1 MKMALKEFKNLL
13 NNKILLIS
21 VIAITFIPIIY
32 TSVFDKSLWDPYG
45 GIKDFPIALV
55 NEDESVEML
64 GQKVNVGEQVIDNI
78 KKNKDVDW
86 HIVDSKE
93 AAEGMKDM
101 KYYTIVTIPKDFSQ
115 SAVSIMDNEPK
126 KMELIYTTNGSYNYI
141 GQEISEVVANALEIK
156 IRNQVVEA
164 YASAVDQIASKMI
177 GAISEA
183 ASGANELSSGTGQL
197 ETGIDQYTNGVSQ
210 ADIGANK
217 LASGTEQLESAVGPL
232 ASGVDKLANGSQ
244 ELSSALNK
252 VEAGIQANQNRINLL
267 DSGLSN
273 LSTAAQDM
281 ADALE
286 NFENHLSEETRIK
299 LNEQIERAQ
308 NQLAEL
314 ITNTTAL
321 NQASIDANEIEQQN
335 SAISSKLQVIAGD
348 LGTAN
353 QTITSQIKDLI
364 QTNQELSEEAKNS
377 LISNISGIVDQ
388 NLTNLNQSI
397 TAHINEIN
405 GNLDALSTITAQLA
419 LQASEM
425 SQVASSMSK
434 NTANVQDTLS
444 AIKIGSQQL
453 DEAMGIVP
461 KAEGAQQ
468 IIAQLNQLSQML
480 NTAAEDIPLMESA
493 VQQLSSGSS
502 QLTDGLGELNSKI
515 PSLSSGVEQLY
526 KGSEQLDAGLNELNS
541 KSPELVSGIKK
552 LQAGAAELA
561 NGLDEGVDKADSVK
575 ITHKT
580 INQFVDPVSLDNDL
594 YTKVDNY
601 GEALAPYIMSLALF
615 VGCML
620 FNFVYP
626 VRKSSMDGQSSGA
639 WWLSKAS
646 LGFVV
651 SSMMAIIQVTIMLLL
666 GLPAYSIPAL
676 YVTALI
682 TAWAYMAIVMFL
694 AVTFD
699 NPGRFVAMILL
710 VLQLGGA
717 AGTFPIETQGKF
729 FQIIH
734 PFLPMTYSLY
744 AFRNAIASGI
754 SHQLI
759 IKCFT
764 ILVSLIVLFLIF
776 LRVSMAILQK
786 KHLRDVS
793 LLNDNQKMLALE
805 TDDKERLAEQIKI
818 TKKKDKVHEKE
829 IHHE

>member
-1 MKMALKEFKNLL
+1 
-13 NNKILLIS
+13 
-21 VIAITFIPIIY
+21 
-32 TSVFDKSLWDPYG
+32 
-45 GIKDFPIALV
+45 
-55 NEDESVEML
+55 
-64 GQKVNVGEQVIDNI
+64 
-78 KKNKDVDW
+78 
-86 HIVDSKE
+86 
-93 AAEGMKDM
+93 
-101 KYYTIVTIPKDFSQ
+101 
-115 SAVSIMDNEPK
+115 
-126 KMELIYTTNGSYNYI
+126 
-141 GQEISEVVANALEIK
+141 
-156 IRNQVVEA
+156 
-164 YASAVDQIASKMI
+164 
-177 GAISEA
+177 
-183 ASGANELSSGTGQL
+183 
-197 ETGIDQYTNGVSQ
+197 
-210 ADIGANK
+210 
-217 LASGTEQLESAVGPL
+217 LESAVGPL

-666 GLPAYSIPAL
+666 GLPAYSILAL

>member
-1 MKMALKEFKNLL
+1 
-13 NNKILLIS
+13 
-21 VIAITFIPIIY
+21 
-32 TSVFDKSLWDPYG
+32 
-45 GIKDFPIALV
+45 
-55 NEDESVEML
+55 
-64 GQKVNVGEQVIDNI
+64 
-78 KKNKDVDW
+78 
-86 HIVDSKE
+86 
-93 AAEGMKDM
+93 M

-210 ADIGANK
+210 ADIGASK

-353 QTITSQIKDLI
+353 QKITSQIKDLI

-526 KGSEQLDAGLNELNS
+526 NGSEQLDAGLNELNS

-561 NGLDEGVDKADSVK
+561 SGLDEGVDKADSVK

-754 SHQLI
+754 SHQLL

-818 TKKKDKVHEKE
+818 TKKKDKVYEKE

>member
-210 ADIGANK
+210 ADIGASK

-353 QTITSQIKDLI
+353 QKITSQIKDLI

-425 SQVASSMSK
+425 SQV
-434 NTANVQDTLS
+434 D
-444 AIKIGSQQL
+444 
-453 DEAMGIVP
+453 
-461 KAEGAQQ
+461 
-468 IIAQLNQLSQML
+468 
-480 NTAAEDIPLMESA
+480 
-493 VQQLSSGSS
+493 
-502 QLTDGLGELNSKI
+502 
-515 PSLSSGVEQLY
+515 
-526 KGSEQLDAGLNELNS
+526 
-541 KSPELVSGIKK
+541 
-552 LQAGAAELA
+552 
-561 NGLDEGVDKADSVK
+561 
-575 ITHKT
+575 
-580 INQFVDPVSLDNDL
+580 
-594 YTKVDNY
+594 
-601 GEALAPYIMSLALF
+601 
-615 VGCML
+615 
-620 FNFVYP
+620 
-626 VRKSSMDGQSSGA
+626 RKS
-639 WWLSKAS
+639 
-646 LGFVV
+646 VV
-651 SSMMAIIQVTIMLLL
+651 
-666 GLPAYSIPAL
+666 
-676 YVTALI
+676 
-682 TAWAYMAIVMFL
+682 
-694 AVTFD
+694 
-699 NPGRFVAMILL
+699 
-710 VLQLGGA
+710 
-717 AGTFPIETQGKF
+717 
-729 FQIIH
+729 
-734 PFLPMTYSLY
+734 
-744 AFRNAIASGI
+744 
-754 SHQLI
+754 
-759 IKCFT
+759 
-764 ILVSLIVLFLIF
+764 
-776 LRVSMAILQK
+776 
-786 KHLRDVS
+786 
-793 LLNDNQKMLALE
+793 
-805 TDDKERLAEQIKI
+805 
-818 TKKKDKVHEKE
+818 
-829 IHHE
+829 

>member
-364 QTNQELSEEAKNS
+364 QTNKELSEEAKNS

-526 KGSEQLDAGLNELNS
+526 NGSEQLDAGLNELNS

-561 NGLDEGVDKADSVK
+561 SGLDEGVDKADSVK

>member
-666 GLPAYSIPAL
+666 GLPAYSILAL

>member
-281 ADALE
+281 ANALE